1 MMLFAGGLIGG
12 ACIGAL
18 TSHFGGE
25 FNIYWFVGVLSFFLI
40 VETVVLSYV
49 YEQSKKVDGKKM
61 VNVYMLSKVV
71 KILAALVIVLIYAL
85 TVKEGLKLFALN
97 FILLYLLFLGIESL
111 LFVRIEKHFKDIN
124 KEKIG

>member
-1 MMLFAGGLIGG
+1 MMMFAGGLIGG

-18 TSHFGGE
+18 TSYFGGE

-49 YEQSKKVDGKKM
+49 YDQSKKVDGKKM

-71 KILAALVIVLIYAL
+71 KMLAALFIVLVYAL

-97 FILLYLLFLGIESL
+97 FILLYLLFLGLESL